1 MRRPRSVC
9 ANGPSSSSP
18 AILRTMV
25 QSGMDVARL
34 HFPHGDHPTHRQA
47 AEDVRAAAEAVGR
60 PVALLGDLQGP
71 KIRTG
76 PLDTAFMRLARA
88 RRVALVGGPHSAA
101 DEIEV
106 SHPELVD
113 ALPVGDLVLIDD
125 GRIELV

>member
-1 MRRPRSVC
+1 
-9 ANGPSSSSP
+9 
-18 AILRTMV
+18 MV

-34 HFPHGDHPTHRQA
+34 TFSHGAHPTHRQA
-47 AEDVRAAAEAVGR
+47 AEDVRAAADAVGR

-76 PLDTAFMRLARA
+76 PLDAAFMRLARG
-88 RRVALVGGPHSAA
+88 RRVVLVGGPRGAA

-113 ALPVGDLVLIDD
+113 ALRGGDRVLIDD
-125 GRIELV
+125 GRIELAVPATSNGRANFTAIRA